1 MTTLKQL
8 IAIIFSSLR
17 MPQQIFGL
25 SKVPFKFFRRL
36 SRLIILWLT
45 VTSILVTLKPFNQLF
60 DDVKASSSNL
70 PDFHTVDGK
79 LELAQDQK
87 PVYFQSQSFQLVV
100 DDTVTVSGPQ
110 DQPTIPTD
118 IASRLS
124 TKSMASFFL
133 FKDRAFG
140 QVAGRMMQITDLYK
154 ANFNTQ
160 VASQTLNSIENYRWI
175 FYLSLVIMAWII
187 SWLLY
192 WFIVL
197 LISYLAHF
205 TTLRS
210 KSFKLFSQTMRLVIQ
225 VTFVPFLIY
234 GLLQIIMPL
243 GFVFFVFLALYTVA
257 FIYYAQQRF
266 MMSLFSAFNSQAFKE
281 GMQDLQED
289 ANKLSPEEMNER
301 FMSLIQEARQE
312 HHAKGQDGD
321 DEETAEANPQNHT
334 AQNDQPSQDSS
345 DQDQDNK

>member
-1 MTTLKQL
+1 MKQL

-100 DDTVTVSGPQ
+100 DDTVTVGGPQ

-118 IASRLS
+118 IA
-124 TKSMASFFL
+124 KSMASVFL

-140 QVAGRMMQITDLYK
+140 QIAGRMMQITDLYK
-154 ANFNTQ
+154 ANFNKQ

-175 FYLSLVIMAWII
+175 FYLTLVIMAWII

-192 WFIVL
+192 WFVVL

-312 HHAKGQDGD
+312 RHAQGEDG
-321 DEETAEANPQNHT
+321 EEATDANPQDYT
-334 AQNDQPSQDSS
+334 PQDDQPSQDSS
-345 DQDQDNK
+345 DQDQDTK

>member
-1 MTTLKQL
+1 M
-8 IAIIFSSLR
+8 R

-36 SRLIILWLT
+36 SRLIILWLA
-45 VTSILVTLKPFNQLF
+45 VTSVLVTIRPLNQLI
-60 DDVKASSSNL
+60 DDIKASSSNL

-154 ANFNTQ
+154 ANFNKQ

-175 FYLSLVIMAWII
+175 FYLSLVIVAWII

-192 WFIVL
+192 WFVVL

-234 GLLQIIMPL
+234 GLLQIILPL
-243 GFVFFVFLALYTVA
+243 GFIFFIFLALYTVA

-312 HHAKGQDGD
+312 RHDQGEG
-321 DEETAEANPQNHT
+321 DEEATDANPQDHT
-334 AQNDQPSQDSS
+334 PQDDQPSRDSS
-345 DQDQDNK
+345 DQDQDTK

>member
-25 SKVPFKFFRRL
+25 SKVPLKFFRRL
-36 SRLIILWLT
+36 SRLSILWLT
-45 VTSILVTLKPFNQLF
+45 VTSILVIFKPLNQLF
-60 DDVKASSSNL
+60 DDVKASSNNL
-70 PDFHTVDGK
+70 PDFHIVDGK

-154 ANFNTQ
+154 ANFNKQ

-192 WFIVL
+192 WFVVL

-312 HHAKGQDGD
+312 RHAQGEDG
-321 DEETAEANPQNHT
+321 EEAADVNPQDHT
-334 AQNDQPSQDSS
+334 PQDDQPSQDSS
-345 DQDQDNK
+345 DQDKDNK

>member
-1 MTTLKQL
+1 MKQL

-45 VTSILVTLKPFNQLF
+45 VTSVLVTFKPLNQLF

-154 ANFNTQ
+154 ANFNKQ
-160 VASQTLNSIENYRWI
+160 VASQTLNSIENYRWF
-175 FYLSLVIMAWII
+175 FYLSLFIVAWII

-192 WFIVL
+192 WFVVL

-243 GFVFFVFLALYTVA
+243 GFIFFIFLSIYTVA

-312 HHAKGQDGD
+312 RHDQGEGEEEEGEENSQD
-321 DEETAEANPQNHT
+321 HT
-334 AQNDQPSQDSS
+334 AQDDQPSQDSS
-345 DQDQDNK
+345 DQDQDNE

>member
-8 IAIIFSSLR
+8 IAIIFSSMR

-45 VTSILVTLKPFNQLF
+45 VTSVLVTFKPLNQLF

-154 ANFNTQ
+154 ANFNKQ

-192 WFIVL
+192 WFVVL

-312 HHAKGQDGD
+312 RHDQGEGEEEEGEENSQD
-321 DEETAEANPQNHT
+321 HT
-334 AQNDQPSQDSS
+334 AQDDQPSQDSS
-345 DQDQDNK
+345 DQDQDNE

>member
-1 MTTLKQL
+1 MKQL
-8 IAIIFSSLR
+8 IAIIFSSMR

-45 VTSILVTLKPFNQLF
+45 VTSILVTFKPLNQLF
-60 DDVKASSSNL
+60 DDVKASSNNL
-70 PDFHTVDGK
+70 PDFHIVDGK

-100 DDTVTVSGPQ
+100 DDTVTVGGPQ

-154 ANFNTQ
+154 ANFNKQ

-243 GFVFFVFLALYTVA
+243 GFIFFIFLAIYTVA

-312 HHAKGQDGD
+312 RHDQGEGEEEEGEENSQD
-321 DEETAEANPQNHT
+321 HT
-334 AQNDQPSQDSS
+334 AQDDQPSQDSS

>member
-1 MTTLKQL
+1 MKQL
-8 IAIIFSSLR
+8 IAIIFSSMR

-45 VTSILVTLKPFNQLF
+45 VTSILVTFKPLNQLF
-60 DDVKASSSNL
+60 DDVKASSNNL
-70 PDFHTVDGK
+70 PDFHIVDGK

-192 WFIVL
+192 WFVVL

-312 HHAKGQDGD
+312 RHDQGEGEEEEGEENSQD
-321 DEETAEANPQNHT
+321 HT
-334 AQNDQPSQDSS
+334 AQDDQPSQDSS
-345 DQDQDNK
+345 DQDQDNE

>member
-8 IAIIFSSLR
+8 IAIIFSSMR

-45 VTSILVTLKPFNQLF
+45 VTSILVILKPLNQLF

-100 DDTVTVSGPQ
+100 DDTVTVGGPQ

-140 QVAGRMMQITDLYK
+140 QVAGRMMQITGLYK
-154 ANFNTQ
+154 ANFNKQ
-160 VASQTLNSIENYRWI
+160 VASQTLNSIENYRWF
-175 FYLSLVIMAWII
+175 FYLSLFIVAWII

-192 WFIVL
+192 WFVVL

-243 GFVFFVFLALYTVA
+243 GFIFFIFLAIYTVA

-312 HHAKGQDGD
+312 RHDQGEGEEEEGEENSQD
-321 DEETAEANPQNHT
+321 HT
-334 AQNDQPSQDSS
+334 AQDDQPSQDSS
-345 DQDQDNK
+345 DQDLDNE

>member
-1 MTTLKQL
+1 MKQL
-8 IAIIFSSLR
+8 IAIIFSSMR

-45 VTSILVTLKPFNQLF
+45 VTSILVILKPLNQLF
-60 DDVKASSSNL
+60 DEVKASSSNL

-124 TKSMASFFL
+124 TKSMASVFL

-243 GFVFFVFLALYTVA
+243 GFIFFIFLAIYTVA

-312 HHAKGQDGD
+312 RHDQGEGEEEEGEENSQD
-321 DEETAEANPQNHT
+321 HT
-334 AQNDQPSQDSS
+334 AQDDQPSQDSS
-345 DQDQDNK
+345 DQDLDNE

>member
-192 WFIVL
+192 WFVVL

-234 GLLQIIMPL
+234 GLLQIILPL
-243 GFVFFVFLALYTVA
+243 GFVFFVFLALYTVT

-312 HHAKGQDGD
+312 RHDQGEGEEEEGEENSQD
-321 DEETAEANPQNHT
+321 HT
-334 AQNDQPSQDSS
+334 AQDDQPSQDSS
-345 DQDQDNK
+345 DQDQDNE

>member
-8 IAIIFSSLR
+8 IAIIFSSMR

-45 VTSILVTLKPFNQLF
+45 VTSILVILKPLNQLF

-100 DDTVTVSGPQ
+100 DDTVTVGGPQ

-154 ANFNTQ
+154 ANFNKQ
-160 VASQTLNSIENYRWI
+160 VASQTLNSIENYRWF
-175 FYLSLVIMAWII
+175 FYLSLFIVAWII

-192 WFIVL
+192 WFVVL

-205 TTLRS
+205 TTMRS

-243 GFVFFVFLALYTVA
+243 GFIFFIFLAIYTVA

-281 GMQDLQED
+281 GMQDLQEN

-312 HHAKGQDGD
+312 RHDQGEGEEEEGEENSQD
-321 DEETAEANPQNHT
+321 HT
-334 AQNDQPSQDSS
+334 AQDDQPSQDSS
-345 DQDQDNK
+345 DQDLDNE

>member
-1 MTTLKQL
+1 MKQL
-8 IAIIFSSLR
+8 IAIIFSSMR

-45 VTSILVTLKPFNQLF
+45 VTSILVILKPLNQLF
-60 DDVKASSSNL
+60 DEVKASSSNL

-100 DDTVTVSGPQ
+100 DDTVTVGGPQ

-160 VASQTLNSIENYRWI
+160 VASQTLNSIENYRWF
-175 FYLSLVIMAWII
+175 FYLSLFIVAWII

-192 WFIVL
+192 WFVVL

-243 GFVFFVFLALYTVA
+243 GFIFFIFLAIYTVA

-312 HHAKGQDGD
+312 RHDQGEGEEEEGEENSQD
-321 DEETAEANPQNHT
+321 HT
-334 AQNDQPSQDSS
+334 AQDDQPSQDSS
-345 DQDQDNK
+345 DQDLDNE

>member
-175 FYLSLVIMAWII
+175 FYLSLVIMARII

-192 WFIVL
+192 WFVVL

-243 GFVFFVFLALYTVA
+243 GFVFFVFLALYTVT

-312 HHAKGQDGD
+312 RHDQGEGEEEEGEENSQD
-321 DEETAEANPQNHT
+321 HT
-334 AQNDQPSQDSS
+334 AQDDQPSQDSS
-345 DQDQDNK
+345 DQDQDNE

>member
-1 MTTLKQL
+1 MKQL
-8 IAIIFSSLR
+8 IAIIFSSMR

-45 VTSILVTLKPFNQLF
+45 VTSILVILKPLNQLF
-60 DDVKASSSNL
+60 DEVKASSSNL
-70 PDFHTVDGK
+70 PDFHIVDGK

-140 QVAGRMMQITDLYK
+140 QIAGRMMQITDLYK
-154 ANFNTQ
+154 ANFNKQ

-192 WFIVL
+192 WFVVL

-312 HHAKGQDGD
+312 RHDQGEGEEEEGEENSQD
-321 DEETAEANPQNHT
+321 HT
-334 AQNDQPSQDSS
+334 AQDDQPSQDSS
-345 DQDQDNK
+345 DQDQDNE

>member
-1 MTTLKQL
+1 MKQL
-8 IAIIFSSLR
+8 IAIIFSSMR

-45 VTSILVTLKPFNQLF
+45 VTSILVILKPLNQLF

-70 PDFHTVDGK
+70 PDFHIVDGK

-100 DDTVTVSGPQ
+100 DDTVTVGGPQ

-154 ANFNTQ
+154 ANFNKQ
-160 VASQTLNSIENYRWI
+160 VASQTLNSIENYRWF
-175 FYLSLVIMAWII
+175 FYLSLFIVAWII

-192 WFIVL
+192 WFVVL

-243 GFVFFVFLALYTVA
+243 GFIFFIFLAIYTVA

-312 HHAKGQDGD
+312 RHDQGEGEEEEGEENSQD
-321 DEETAEANPQNHT
+321 HT
-334 AQNDQPSQDSS
+334 AQDDQPSQDSS
-345 DQDQDNK
+345 DQDLDNE

>member
-1 MTTLKQL
+1 MKQL
-8 IAIIFSSLR
+8 IAIIFSSMR

-45 VTSILVTLKPFNQLF
+45 VTSILVILKPLNQLF
-60 DDVKASSSNL
+60 DEVKASSSNL
-70 PDFHTVDGK
+70 PDFHIVDGK

-192 WFIVL
+192 WFVVL

-234 GLLQIIMPL
+234 GLLQIILPL
-243 GFVFFVFLALYTVA
+243 GFIFFIFLALYTVA

-312 HHAKGQDGD
+312 RHDQGEGEEEEGEENSQD
-321 DEETAEANPQNHT
+321 HT
-334 AQNDQPSQDSS
+334 AQDDQPSQDSS
-345 DQDQDNK
+345 DQDQDNE

>member
-8 IAIIFSSLR
+8 IAIIFSSMR

-45 VTSILVTLKPFNQLF
+45 VTSVLVTLKPLNQLF

-100 DDTVTVSGPQ
+100 DDTVTVGGPQ

-124 TKSMASFFL
+124 IKSMASFFL

-154 ANFNTQ
+154 ANFNKQ

-175 FYLSLVIMAWII
+175 FYLSLVIVAWII

-192 WFIVL
+192 WFVVL

-234 GLLQIIMPL
+234 GLLQIILPL
-243 GFVFFVFLALYTVA
+243 GFIFFIFLALYTVA

-312 HHAKGQDGD
+312 RHDQGEGEEEEGEENSQD
-321 DEETAEANPQNHT
+321 HT
-334 AQNDQPSQDSS
+334 AQDDQPSQDSS
-345 DQDQDNK
+345 DQDLDNE

>member
-1 MTTLKQL
+1 MKQL

-45 VTSILVTLKPFNQLF
+45 VTSILVTFKPLNQLF

-70 PDFHTVDGK
+70 PDFHIVDGK

-154 ANFNTQ
+154 ANFNKQ

-192 WFIVL
+192 WFVVL

-243 GFVFFVFLALYTVA
+243 GFVFFVFLALYTVT

-312 HHAKGQDGD
+312 RHDQGEGEEEEGEENSQD
-321 DEETAEANPQNHT
+321 HT
-334 AQNDQPSQDSS
+334 AQDDQPSQDSS
-345 DQDQDNK
+345 DQDQDNE

>member
-45 VTSILVTLKPFNQLF
+45 VTSILVTFKPLNQLF
-60 DDVKASSSNL
+60 DDVKASSNNL
-70 PDFHTVDGK
+70 PDFHIVDGK

-192 WFIVL
+192 WFVVL

-243 GFVFFVFLALYTVA
+243 GFIFFIFLAIYTVA

-312 HHAKGQDGD
+312 RHDQGEGEEEEGEENSQD
-321 DEETAEANPQNHT
+321 HT
-334 AQNDQPSQDSS
+334 AQDDQPSQDSS
-345 DQDQDNK
+345 DQDQDNE

>member
-1 MTTLKQL
+1 MKQL
-8 IAIIFSSLR
+8 IAIIFSSMR

-45 VTSILVTLKPFNQLF
+45 VTSILVILKPLNQLF

-100 DDTVTVSGPQ
+100 DDTVTVGGPQ

-160 VASQTLNSIENYRWI
+160 VASQTLNSIENYRWF
-175 FYLSLVIMAWII
+175 FYLSLFIVAWII

-192 WFIVL
+192 WFVVL

-312 HHAKGQDGD
+312 RHDQGEGEEEEGEENSQD
-321 DEETAEANPQNHT
+321 HT
-334 AQNDQPSQDSS
+334 AQDDQPSQDSS
-345 DQDQDNK
+345 DQDQDNE

>member
-1 MTTLKQL
+1 MKQL
-8 IAIIFSSLR
+8 IAIIFSSMR

-36 SRLIILWLT
+36 SRLIILWLA
-45 VTSILVTLKPFNQLF
+45 VTSVLVTIRPLNQLI
-60 DDVKASSSNL
+60 DDIKASSSNL

-192 WFIVL
+192 WFVVL

-312 HHAKGQDGD
+312 RHAQGE
-321 DEETAEANPQNHT
+321 DEEEEGEENSQDHT
-334 AQNDQPSQDSS
+334 AQDDQPSQDSS
-345 DQDQDNK
+345 DQDQDNE

>member
-8 IAIIFSSLR
+8 IAIIFSSMR

-45 VTSILVTLKPFNQLF
+45 VTSILVILKPLNQLF

-70 PDFHTVDGK
+70 PDFHIVDGK

-100 DDTVTVSGPQ
+100 DDTVTVGGPQ

-154 ANFNTQ
+154 ANFNKQ
-160 VASQTLNSIENYRWI
+160 VASQTLNSIENYRWF
-175 FYLSLVIMAWII
+175 FYLSLFIVAWII

-192 WFIVL
+192 WFVVL

-243 GFVFFVFLALYTVA
+243 GFIFFIFLAIYTVA

-312 HHAKGQDGD
+312 RHDQGEGEEEEGEENSQD
-321 DEETAEANPQNHT
+321 HT
-334 AQNDQPSQDSS
+334 AQDDQPSQDSS
-345 DQDQDNK
+345 DQDLDNE

>member
-8 IAIIFSSLR
+8 IAIIFSSMR

-36 SRLIILWLT
+36 SRLIILWLA
-45 VTSILVTLKPFNQLF
+45 VTSVLVTIRPLNQLI
-60 DDVKASSSNL
+60 DDIKASSSNL

-175 FYLSLVIMAWII
+175 FYLSLFIVAWII

-192 WFIVL
+192 WFVVL

-225 VTFVPFLIY
+225 VTFIPFLIY
-234 GLLQIIMPL
+234 GLLQIILPL
-243 GFVFFVFLALYTVA
+243 GFIFFIFLALYTVA

-312 HHAKGQDGD
+312 RHDQGEVEDKVGETTPQD
-321 DEETAEANPQNHT
+321 HT
-334 AQNDQPSQDSS
+334 SQNDQQSQDSA
-345 DQDQDNK
+345 DQNQDND

>member
-1 MTTLKQL
+1 MKQL
-8 IAIIFSSLR
+8 IAIIFSSMR

-45 VTSILVTLKPFNQLF
+45 VTSILVILKPLNQLF

-100 DDTVTVSGPQ
+100 DDTVTVGGPQ

-154 ANFNTQ
+154 ANFNKQ
-160 VASQTLNSIENYRWI
+160 VASQTLNSIENYRWF
-175 FYLSLVIMAWII
+175 FYLSLFIVAWII

-192 WFIVL
+192 WFVVL

-243 GFVFFVFLALYTVA
+243 GFIFFIFLAIYTVA

-281 GMQDLQED
+281 GMQDLQEY

-312 HHAKGQDGD
+312 RHDQGEGEEEEGEENSQD
-321 DEETAEANPQNHT
+321 HT
-334 AQNDQPSQDSS
+334 AQDDQPSQDSS
-345 DQDQDNK
+345 DQDLDNE

>member
-8 IAIIFSSLR
+8 IAIIFSSMR

-45 VTSILVTLKPFNQLF
+45 VTSILVILKPLNQLF
-60 DDVKASSSNL
+60 DEVKASSSNL
-70 PDFHTVDGK
+70 PDFHIVDGK

-192 WFIVL
+192 WFVVL

-243 GFVFFVFLALYTVA
+243 GFIFFIFLAIYTVA

-312 HHAKGQDGD
+312 RHDQGEGEEEEGEENSQD
-321 DEETAEANPQNHT
+321 HT
-334 AQNDQPSQDSS
+334 AQDDQPSQDSS
-345 DQDQDNK
+345 DQDQDNE

>member
-60 DDVKASSSNL
+60 DDVKASSNNL

-124 TKSMASFFL
+124 TKSMASVFL

-140 QVAGRMMQITDLYK
+140 QIAGRMMQIPDLYK
-154 ANFNTQ
+154 ANFNKQ

-312 HHAKGQDGD
+312 RHDQGEGEEEEGEENSQD
-321 DEETAEANPQNHT
+321 HT
-334 AQNDQPSQDSS
+334 AQDDQPSQDSS
-345 DQDQDNK
+345 DQDQDNE

>member
-1 MTTLKQL
+1 MKQL
-8 IAIIFSSLR
+8 IAIIFSSMR

-45 VTSILVTLKPFNQLF
+45 VTSILVTFKPLNQLF
-60 DDVKASSSNL
+60 DDVKASSNNL
-70 PDFHTVDGK
+70 PDFHIVDGK

-100 DDTVTVSGPQ
+100 DDTVTVGGPQ

-124 TKSMASFFL
+124 TKSMASVFL

-154 ANFNTQ
+154 ANFNKQ
-160 VASQTLNSIENYRWI
+160 VASQTLNSIENYRWF
-175 FYLSLVIMAWII
+175 FYLSLFIVAWII

-192 WFIVL
+192 WFVVL

-243 GFVFFVFLALYTVA
+243 GFIFFIFLAIYTVA

-312 HHAKGQDGD
+312 RHDQGEGEEEEGEENSQD
-321 DEETAEANPQNHT
+321 HT
-334 AQNDQPSQDSS
+334 AQDDQPSQDSS
-345 DQDQDNK
+345 DQDLDNE

>member
-1 MTTLKQL
+1 MKQL
-8 IAIIFSSLR
+8 IAIIFSSMR

-45 VTSILVTLKPFNQLF
+45 VTSILVTLKPLNQLF

-70 PDFHTVDGK
+70 PDFHIVDGK
-79 LELAQDQK
+79 LELDQDQK

-140 QVAGRMMQITDLYK
+140 QIAGRMMQITDLYK
-154 ANFNTQ
+154 ANFNKQ

-175 FYLSLVIMAWII
+175 FYLSLFIVAWII

-192 WFIVL
+192 WFVVL

-243 GFVFFVFLALYTVA
+243 GFIFFIFLALYTVA

-312 HHAKGQDGD
+312 RHAQGEDG
-321 DEETAEANPQNHT
+321 EEATDANPQDYT
-334 AQNDQPSQDSS
+334 AQDDQPSQDSS
-345 DQDQDNK
+345 DQDQDNE

>member
-1 MTTLKQL
+1 MKQL

-45 VTSILVTLKPFNQLF
+45 VTSILVILKPLNQLF

-124 TKSMASFFL
+124 TKSMASVFL

-140 QVAGRMMQITDLYK
+140 QIAGRMMQITDLY
-154 ANFNTQ
+154 NSSFNKQ

-192 WFIVL
+192 WFVVL

-243 GFVFFVFLALYTVA
+243 GFVFFVFLALYTVT

-312 HHAKGQDGD
+312 RHAQGEDG
-321 DEETAEANPQNHT
+321 EEAADVNPQDHT
-334 AQNDQPSQDSS
+334 PQDDQPSQDSS
-345 DQDQDNK
+345 DQDQDNE

>member
-1 MTTLKQL
+1 MKQL

-45 VTSILVTLKPFNQLF
+45 VTSILVIFKPLNQLF

-124 TKSMASFFL
+124 TKSVASVFL

-192 WFIVL
+192 WFVVL

-312 HHAKGQDGD
+312 RHDQGEGEEEEGEENSQDY
-321 DEETAEANPQNHT
+321 TPQD
-334 AQNDQPSQDSS
+334 DQPSQDSS
-345 DQDQDNK
+345 DQDQDTK

>member
-1 MTTLKQL
+1 MKQL

-25 SKVPFKFFRRL
+25 SKVPVKFFRRL

-45 VTSILVTLKPFNQLF
+45 VTSILVIFKPLNQLF
-60 DDVKASSSNL
+60 DDVKASSNNL
-70 PDFHTVDGK
+70 PDFHIVDGK

-192 WFIVL
+192 WFVVL

-243 GFVFFVFLALYTVA
+243 GFIFFIFLAIYTVA

-312 HHAKGQDGD
+312 RHDQGEGEEEEGEENSQD
-321 DEETAEANPQNHT
+321 HT
-334 AQNDQPSQDSS
+334 AQDDQPSQDSS
-345 DQDQDNK
+345 DQDQDNE

>member
-1 MTTLKQL
+1 MKQL

-45 VTSILVTLKPFNQLF
+45 VTSILVILKPLNQLF
-60 DDVKASSSNL
+60 DDVKASSNNL

-124 TKSMASFFL
+124 TKSVASFFL

-154 ANFNTQ
+154 ANFNKQ

-192 WFIVL
+192 WFVVL

-210 KSFKLFSQTMRLVIQ
+210 KSFKLLSQTMRLVIQ

-243 GFVFFVFLALYTVA
+243 GFVFFIFLALYTVA

-312 HHAKGQDGD
+312 RHDQGEGEEEEGEENSQD
-321 DEETAEANPQNHT
+321 HT
-334 AQNDQPSQDSS
+334 AQDDQPSQDSS
-345 DQDQDNK
+345 DQDQDNE

>member
-1 MTTLKQL
+1 MKQL

-25 SKVPFKFFRRL
+25 SKVPFKFFRSL

-124 TKSMASFFL
+124 TKSMASVFL

-140 QVAGRMMQITDLYK
+140 QIAGRMMQITDLYK
-154 ANFNTQ
+154 ANFNKQ
-160 VASQTLNSIENYRWI
+160 VANQTLNSIENYRWI
-175 FYLSLVIMAWII
+175 FYLSLFIVAWII

-192 WFIVL
+192 WFVIL

-234 GLLQIIMPL
+234 GLLQIILPL

-289 ANKLSPEEMNER
+289 ANNLSPDEMNER

-312 HHAKGQDGD
+312 RHAQGEDG
-321 DEETAEANPQNHT
+321 EEAADVNPQDHT
-334 AQNDQPSQDSS
+334 PQDDQPSQDSS

>member
-1 MTTLKQL
+1 MKQL

-45 VTSILVTLKPFNQLF
+45 VTSILVTFKPLNQLF
-60 DDVKASSSNL
+60 DDVKASSNNL
-70 PDFHTVDGK
+70 PDFHIVDGK

-192 WFIVL
+192 WFVVL

-210 KSFKLFSQTMRLVIQ
+210 KSFKLFSQTLRLVIQ

-312 HHAKGQDGD
+312 RHDQGEGEEEEGEENSQD
-321 DEETAEANPQNHT
+321 HT
-334 AQNDQPSQDSS
+334 AQDDQPSQDSS
-345 DQDQDNK
+345 DQDQDNE

>member
-1 MTTLKQL
+1 MKQL

-100 DDTVTVSGPQ
+100 DDTVTVGGPQ

-124 TKSMASFFL
+124 TKSMASVFL

-140 QVAGRMMQITDLYK
+140 QIAGRMMQITDLYK

-192 WFIVL
+192 WFVVL

-243 GFVFFVFLALYTVA
+243 GFIFFIFLAIYTVA

-312 HHAKGQDGD
+312 RHDQGEGEEEEGEENSQD
-321 DEETAEANPQNHT
+321 HT
-334 AQNDQPSQDSS
+334 AQDDQPSQDSS
-345 DQDQDNK
+345 DQDQDNE

>member
-45 VTSILVTLKPFNQLF
+45 VTSVLVTLKPLNQLF

-70 PDFHTVDGK
+70 PDFHIVDGK
-79 LELAQDQK
+79 LELDQDQK

-124 TKSMASFFL
+124 TKSFASFFL

-154 ANFNTQ
+154 ANFNKQ

-175 FYLSLVIMAWII
+175 FYLSLFIVAWII

-192 WFIVL
+192 WFVVL

-243 GFVFFVFLALYTVA
+243 GFVFFVFLALYTVT

-312 HHAKGQDGD
+312 RHDQGEGEEEEGEENSQD
-321 DEETAEANPQNHT
+321 HT
-334 AQNDQPSQDSS
+334 AQDDQPSQDSS
-345 DQDQDNK
+345 DQDQDNE

>member
-1 MTTLKQL
+1 
-8 IAIIFSSLR
+8 

-45 VTSILVTLKPFNQLF
+45 VTSILVIFKPLSQLF

-70 PDFHTVDGK
+70 PEFHTVDGK

-124 TKSMASFFL
+124 TKSMASVFL

-140 QVAGRMMQITDLYK
+140 QIAGRMMQITDLYK
-154 ANFNTQ
+154 ANFNKQ

-192 WFIVL
+192 WFVVL

-243 GFVFFVFLALYTVA
+243 GFIFFIFLAIYTVA

-312 HHAKGQDGD
+312 RHDQGEGEEEEGEENSQD
-321 DEETAEANPQNHT
+321 HT
-334 AQNDQPSQDSS
+334 AQDDQPSQDSS
-345 DQDQDNK
+345 DQDQDNE

>member
-1 MTTLKQL
+1 
-8 IAIIFSSLR
+8 
-17 MPQQIFGL
+17 
-25 SKVPFKFFRRL
+25 
-36 SRLIILWLT
+36 
-45 VTSILVTLKPFNQLF
+45 
-60 DDVKASSSNL
+60 
-70 PDFHTVDGK
+70 
-79 LELAQDQK
+79 
-87 PVYFQSQSFQLVV
+87 
-100 DDTVTVSGPQ
+100 
-110 DQPTIPTD
+110 
-118 IASRLS
+118 
-124 TKSMASFFL
+124 
-133 FKDRAFG
+133 
-140 QVAGRMMQITDLYK
+140 MQITDLYK
-154 ANFNTQ
+154 ANFNKQ

-192 WFIVL
+192 WFVVL

-312 HHAKGQDGD
+312 RHAQGEDG
-321 DEETAEANPQNHT
+321 EEATDANPQDYT
-334 AQNDQPSQDSS
+334 PQDDQPSQDSS
-345 DQDQDNK
+345 DQDQDTK

>member
-1 MTTLKQL
+1 MKQL

-192 WFIVL
+192 WFVVL

-243 GFVFFVFLALYTVA
+243 GFIFFIFLAIYTVA

-312 HHAKGQDGD
+312 RHDQGEGEEEEGEENSQD
-321 DEETAEANPQNHT
+321 HT
-334 AQNDQPSQDSS
+334 AQDDQPSQDSS
-345 DQDQDNK
+345 DQDQDNE